1 MIGID
6 QFGMEPVV
14 DTGNENAFL
23 SEENKEWLTKLSQK
37 KRDFEAQWI
46 RPSEISFCKVAF
58 PNMLVGERFEQIF
71 DDFFQMNAEVSE
83 PFELLQQVLIDG
95 LDTCET
101 VEIKGC
107 NGNETDIKIS
117 LWPVKDPEKETK
129 FLNCGGDLNIP
140 YGEVFTT
147 PRLTGTTGLYHVEEI
162 CLKGIFYHDL
172 RLTFKDGWVVDA
184 TCKEGKEYVMNRL
197 LYPYQQVT
205 MGEFAI
211 GSNTKAYSIAHRY
224 QLGGR
229 MPILIYEKMGPHIAI
244 GDPCFAR
251 SEDAPIYNMYD
262 HKEMVCRENEVTKD
276 REKKED
282 VYFENH
288 VDITLPYH
296 QVEYLRGVKKDGSKV
311 AFIEKGR
318 FVLPGTDGLN
328 TGFGGGEK

>member
-1 MIGID
+1 M
-6 QFGMEPVV
+6 
-14 DTGNENAFL
+14 
-23 SEENKEWLTKLSQK
+23 
-37 KRDFEAQWI
+37 
-46 RPSEISFCKVAF
+46 
-58 PNMLVGERFEQIF
+58 
-71 DDFFQMNAEVSE
+71 
-83 PFELLQQVLIDG
+83 
-95 LDTCET
+95 
-101 VEIKGC
+101 
-107 NGNETDIKIS
+107 
-117 LWPVKDPEKETK
+117 
-129 FLNCGGDLNIP
+129 
-140 YGEVFTT
+140 
-147 PRLTGTTGLYHVEEI
+147 EEI

-296 QVEYLRGVKKDGSKV
+296 QVEYLRGIKKDGRKV